1 MTESMMIELVKK
13 LSNTTMA
20 DDVIKFYITN
30 SITAIKS
37 YLNDYQLEVSKLYPN
52 EVVELT
58 CYYLN
63 KATMSQSSVENGAIK
78 SISSAG
84 RSVTFM
90 SFDELNG
97 TGIPES
103 ILVRLPKPKAKV
115 KVW

>member
-1 MTESMMIELVKK
+1 MLELIKK
-13 LSNTTMA
+13 LTNTKA
-20 DDVIKFYITN
+20 DDEVVNFYIAN
-30 SITAIKS
+30 SEQAIKS
-37 YLNDYQLEVSKLYPN
+37 YLNDYTINVSELYPN

-63 KATMSQSSVENGAIK
+63 KATMSQGSVENGAVK

-90 SFDELNG
+90 SFDELNEI
-97 TGIPES
+97 GIPES
-103 ILVRLPKPKAKV
+103 ILARLPKPKITV

>member
-1 MTESMMIELVKK
+1 MIGLIKK
-13 LSNTTMA
+13 LTNTKL
-20 DDVIKFYITN
+20 DDVVINFYISN
-30 SITAIKS
+30 AKSAIKN
-37 YLNDYQLEVSKLYPN
+37 YLNDHDLDVYDDYYN

-63 KATMSQSSVENGAIK
+63 KVSMSQGSVENGAIK

-90 SFDELNG
+90 DFEELNKI
-97 TGIPES
+97 GIPQT
-103 ILVRLPKPKAKV
+103 IKDRLPKPKVTV

>member
-1 MTESMMIELVKK
+1 MLELIKK
-13 LSNTTMA
+13 LTNTKV
-20 DDVIKFYITN
+20 DDEVINFYIAN
-30 SITAIKS
+30 SEQAIKS
-37 YLNDYQLEVSKLYPN
+37 YLNDYTINVSELYYN

-63 KATMSQSSVENGAIK
+63 KATMSQGSVENGAIK

-90 SFDELNG
+90 SFDELNEI
-97 TGIPES
+97 GIPQS
-103 ILVRLPKPKAKV
+103 ILARLPKPKVTV

>member
-1 MTESMMIELVKK
+1 MLELIKK
-13 LSNTTMA
+13 LTNTKA
-20 DDVIKFYITN
+20 DDEVINFYIAN
-30 SITAIKS
+30 AEKAIKS
-37 YLNDYQLEVSKLYPN
+37 YLNDYKINVSELYYN

-63 KATMSQSSVENGAIK
+63 KATMSQGSVENGAIK

-90 SFDELNG
+90 SFDELNSV
-97 TGIPES
+97 GIPET
-103 ILVRLPKPKAKV
+103 ILSRLPKPKVTV

>member
-1 MTESMMIELVKK
+1 MLELIKK
-13 LSNTTMA
+13 LTNTKA
-20 DDVIKFYITN
+20 DDEVVNFYIAN
-30 SITAIKS
+30 SEQAIKS
-37 YLNDYQLEVSKLYPN
+37 YLNDYTINVSELYPN

-63 KATMSQSSVENGAIK
+63 KATMSQGSVENGAIK

-90 SFDELNG
+90 SFDELNEI
-97 TGIPES
+97 GIPQS
-103 ILVRLPKPKAKV
+103 ILARLPKPKITV

>member
-1 MTESMMIELVKK
+1 MLELIKK
-13 LSNTTMA
+13 LTNTKV
-20 DDVIKFYITN
+20 DDEVINFYIAN
-30 SITAIKS
+30 SEQAIKS
-37 YLNDYQLEVSKLYPN
+37 YLNDYTINVSELYYN

-63 KATMSQSSVENGAIK
+63 KATMSQGSVENGAIK

-90 SFDELNG
+90 SFDELNEI
-97 TGIPES
+97 GIPKS
-103 ILVRLPKPKAKV
+103 ILARLPKPKVTV

>member
-1 MTESMMIELVKK
+1 MLELIKK
-13 LSNTTMA
+13 LTNTKV
-20 DDVIKFYITN
+20 DDEVINFYIAN
-30 SITAIKS
+30 SEQAIKS
-37 YLNDYQLEVSKLYPN
+37 YLNDYTINVSELYPN

-63 KATMSQSSVENGAIK
+63 KATMSQGSVENGAVK

-90 SFDELNG
+90 SFDELNEI
-97 TGIPES
+97 GIPQS
-103 ILVRLPKPKAKV
+103 ILARLPKPKVTV

>member
-1 MTESMMIELVKK
+1 MSESTIIELIKK
-13 LSNTTMA
+13 LSNTTLG
-20 DDVIKFYITN
+20 DDMIKYYIANATN
-30 SITAIKS
+30 SIKS
-37 YLNDYQLEVSKLYPN
+37 YLNDYTLEVSKLYPN

-58 CYYLN
+58 CYYIN

-90 SFDELNG
+90 SFDELNNV
-97 TGIPES
+97 GIPET
-103 ILVRLPKPKAKV
+103 ILARLPKPKTKV

>member
-1 MTESMMIELVKK
+1 MLELIKK
-13 LSNTTMA
+13 LTNTKL
-20 DDVIKFYITN
+20 DDAVINFYISNATN
-30 SITAIKS
+30 AIKI
-37 YLNDYQLEVSKLYPN
+37 YLNDSDLDVYDDYYN

-58 CYYLN
+58 CYYIN

-90 SFDELNG
+90 SFDELNEI
-97 TGIPES
+97 GIPQS
-103 ILVRLPKPKAKV
+103 ILVRLPKPKVTV